1 MPDAIIKRVEYLSA
15 RDRRSGIYG
24 IWRFCNRNHEIF
36 SDVNEG
42 DDEEPLIDQE
52 VVHPDI
58 PVKTPAVELECENTV
73 SGFQEDDTD
82 NPASVGVASAFALIN
97 YDITLLHHN
106 EVPQVINEAPTV
118 SNY

>member
-15 RDRRSGIYG
+15 RERRSGIYG
-24 IWRFCNRNHEIF
+24 IWRFRNRNHEIF

-52 VVHPDI
+52 VVHTDI

-82 NPASVGVASAFALIN
+82 NPAAVESAASSALANADIN
-97 YDITLLHHN
+97 FPHPN
-106 EVPQVINEAPTV
+106 
-118 SNY
+118 